1 MEAAGFRSFIDEDI
15 KLNVDQ
21 TVRVN
26 AKLELGAVSQAVV
39 VNAAAPLI
47 PTDTSTVGQVVN
59 QQMVSQIPLN
69 ERNFLQ
75 FTLLVPGA
83 QMPSDGSQNSTQ

>member
-83 QMPSDGSQNSTQ
+83 EMPSDGSQNSTQ